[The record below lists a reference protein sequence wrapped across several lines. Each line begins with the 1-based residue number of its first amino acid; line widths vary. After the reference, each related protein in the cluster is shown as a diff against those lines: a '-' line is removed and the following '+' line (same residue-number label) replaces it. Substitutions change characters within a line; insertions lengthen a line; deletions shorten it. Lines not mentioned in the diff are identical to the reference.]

1 MTLKKDIIEGHIE
14 IFNFQKRCYY
24 CLIIQRNRKANHNSY
39 ECISHRGN
47 IKCKICKRISH
58 SMRFCRFNQCRVC
71 KKEGYIESNY
81 PMKVKTI
88 QVIEKFIEE
97 KRNNEK
103 TTLTSP
109 LSLKQQKK
117 IKIIYG
123 KRIS

>member
-1 MTLKKDIIEGHIE
+1 MTLIRDIVEGYTG
-14 IFNFQKRCYY
+14 IFDFQKRCCY
-24 CLIIQRNRKANHNSY
+24 CFIIQKNRKADHNSY
-39 ECISHRGN
+39 EYINHRRN
-47 IKCKICKRISH
+47 IKCRTCRRIGH